1 MARILMIGGYLPDD
15 PRTGGGQLIG
25 CRLAQALARQGHQVE
40 YSALP
45 ASDGSHG
52 VLPHAVRFRSGSVIP
67 QILEPAR
74 RNLGDHDL
82 VHIHEGD
89 ETWAA
94 SLGYGLFRKKGRLVV
109 GFYAP
114 EAHRIPR
121 SLPEVARRFLVR
133 RADLVFALSQYS
145 RKNIAT
151 AYGVSPLKIEVMY
164 GGVDP
169 AFFSSGPP
177 TSGPVPTLLF
187 VGRLDGPGRQKGL
200 DTLLAALPLVLAS
213 HPVRL
218 QVVGAGP
225 GEGRFRE
232 MAARLRVGDHVTFH
246 GFVRQA
252 VLPPY
257 YRDADLVVLP
267 SRRESFGLVL
277 AEAMASGRPVI
288 ASSVGAIQ
296 EVVEDGSTGLLIPP
310 DDPKAC
316 ADAIVSL
323 LEDRARMREMGR
335 KGQERAR
342 DCFTW
347 DKVAERVSAGYH
359 RLLAGSG

>member
-1 MARILMIGGYLPDD
+1 MARILMIGGYLPGD

-52 VLPHAVRFRSGSVIP
+52 VLPHGVRFRSGDLL
-67 QILEPAR
+67 QEILEPLR
-74 RNLGDHDL
+74 DKEGDYGL

-151 AYGVSPLKIEVMY
+151 AYGVSPSKIEVMY
-164 GGVDP
+164 GGADP
-169 AFFSSGPP
+169 AFFSSGAPP
-177 TSGPVPTLLF
+177 AGPVPTLLF

-200 DTLLAALPLVLAS
+200 DTLLEALPLVLAS

-218 QVVGAGP
+218 HVVGAGP
-225 GEGRFRE
+225 GEGPFRE
-232 MAARLRVGDHVTFH
+232 QAARLHVGDHVTFH
-246 GFVRQA
+246 GFVNQDG
-252 VLPPY
+252 LPPY
-257 YRDADLVVLP
+257 YRNADLVVLP

-277 AEAMASGRPVI
+277 AEAMAAGRPVV
-288 ASSVGAIQ
+288 ASRVGAIP
-296 EVVEDGSTGLLIPP
+296 EVVKDGVTGLLIPP

-323 LEDRARMREMGR
+323 LNSPDRMRETGR

-342 DCFTW
+342 ACFTW
-347 DKVAERVSAGYH
+347 EKVAERVSAAYN
-359 RLLAGSG
+359 RLLEESH